1 MYKVEENTKV
11 KQNSKYV
18 KLSTKYIDNTGNID
32 QNKQMLQKFKNSK
45 QTKIEIRQ
53 KVRIEPFWK
62 TQVLLS

>member
-32 QNKQMLQKFKNSK
+32 QNKQMLEKFKIDKN
-45 QTKIEIRQ
+45 RN
-53 KVRIEPFWK
+53 
-62 TQVLLS
+62 